1 MYSEGSDDSEVTF
14 PGPERTF
21 VGQLR
26 KTDLSVGPLRRDLAQ
41 IPRYNIL
48 HIEIPRLTYW
58 VRTKQVIQGK
68 WARNKQIS

>member
-14 PGPERTF
+14 SGPERTF

-26 KTDLSVGPLRRDLAQ
+26 KTDLSVRTLWRDLAQ

-48 HIEIPRLTYW
+48 HIEIPRSTY
-58 VRTKQVIQGK
+58 
-68 WARNKQIS
+68 